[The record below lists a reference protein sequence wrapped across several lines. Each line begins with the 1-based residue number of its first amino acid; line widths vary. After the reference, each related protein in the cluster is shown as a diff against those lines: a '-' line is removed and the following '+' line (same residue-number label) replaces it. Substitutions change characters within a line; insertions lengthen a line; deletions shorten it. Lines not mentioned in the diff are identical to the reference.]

1 MSEVAERAAEEFL
14 AAAYPDERER
24 ERAERWLGLMA
35 CQGGGGRILWWE
47 IPGLAPGRAVL
58 LVRRVVLGVAVVLVI
73 GWGSYVGIA
82 MSTTG
87 LVGGYAVVLFAATR
101 WVGAVFFAQ
110 FRRTP
115 ARPRQPARL
124 RLSAPR
130 AIRPRW
136 PRGRKEAGQLLG
148 GALLL
153 GLGILP
159 ALVRQWS
166 VRAAELPGATPA
178 GAYRAERMACLAT
191 GLAWAPAGLLLG
203 VLPGLGTS
211 VLFEVVAAHVVLVVA
226 WAALLSGSYPL
237 LKLSEL
243 VMSADW
249 EDRVR
254 FLPLLEDAADRG
266 VLLRARSGYEIRDQ
280 ALQARLLASGKAAL
294 RDHAELR
301 ARRLARPSVRATL
314 VKHLTRRG
322 RVRVC
327 ADFTAGAI
335 AAAAVGIGILIAG
348 HGGVVGHP
356 GGGRAG
362 WLVFPVSAFLGA
374 LAGGLA
380 GGVMF
385 WLLFLVASGSETT
398 LSYLP
403 RRSRRARLGLAA
415 VAAATTAA
423 LVATEG
429 TILAEIVAFVLPAAL
444 VTACGTW
451 AGVLAFRRTRAF
463 RRRWQRAAP
472 DVVAAATIGATLLL
486 LVDHRLLTSLPAA
499 GLLFPAAAW
508 GSFLLWR
515 AMSGSER
522 LAIKAAADLA
532 FALVLGGVLVLLLV
546 WLANVL
552 DMPRAEVAALRGV
565 LDRVGALADLP
576 WWAWTCA
583 WLLLA
588 AASLAFIRWP
598 GRLKTAAKRFE
609 RWQAVTVTE
618 ITERAL
624 TGLHV
629 GLLTIV
635 FVGLAAPPAV
645 TSTLGRR
652 LSAAYEVAFQREL
665 VEQGEVA
672 AYTAIATQLAAQ
684 PTSPVLSRLVTS
696 LHDISPPEDR
706 QGASST
712 ETDNARRIGEAQALA
727 LGLAAAP
734 SLDPTARAAAAAARM
749 TDQPAEPSDLSGRA
763 ADVQH
768 EESEED
774 DTAKRVEVAGDL
786 AAKVVASLIAV
797 PSLSDNEVVQVVR
810 EYLAGLIEDSPLK
823 DTFAAWI
830 ERLPGAKSP
839 PGAAAEVVPVPERL
853 EQAATAE
860 LSAAFSAAGD
870 DDPVNDPFATDP
882 ALTKAQAED
891 PLDGAVSII
900 NQARYAQD
908 QSGSCAGCS
917 VPGNS
922 DEDLP
927 GEAPPEDHVEDP

>member
-35 CQGGGGRILWWE
+35 CLGGERILWWQ
-47 IPGLAPGRAVL
+47 IPALAPARMVL
-58 LVRRVVLGVAVVLVI
+58 LVRRVVLGVAVAVVI
-73 GWGSYVGIA
+73 GWGSYVGIVE
-82 MSTTG
+82 STTG
-87 LVGGYAVVLFAATR
+87 LFGAYAIALFFMVR
-101 WVGAVFFAQ
+101 WVGSRFFARS
-110 FRRTP
+110 RRS
-115 ARPRQPARL
+115 PARL
-124 RLSAPR
+124 RTDPPR
-130 AIRPRW
+130 ALRPRW
-136 PRGRKEAGQLLG
+136 PRGRREAGQLLG

-166 VRAAELPGATPA
+166 VQAARLPGATPA
-178 GAYRAERMACLAT
+178 GTYRDERMACLAT
-191 GLAWAPAGLLLG
+191 GLACAPAGLLLG
-203 VLPGLGTS
+203 ALPGLGTG
-211 VLFEVVAAHVVLVVA
+211 VLAEVVAAHALLLVA
-226 WAALLSGSYPL
+226 WGALLSGPYPL
-237 LKLSEL
+237 VKLSER

-254 FLPLLEDAADRG
+254 FLPLLEDAAERG
-266 VLLRARSGYEIRDQ
+266 VLLRTSGGYQVRDE
-280 ALQARLLASGKAAL
+280 AVLARLIASGKAAL
-294 RDHAELR
+294 GDHAELR
-301 ARRLARPSVRATL
+301 ARRLARPSVRAAL
-314 VKHLTRRG
+314 VRHLSHRG
-322 RVRVC
+322 RIRVG

-335 AAAAVGIGILIAG
+335 GAAAVGIGIFIAG
-348 HGGVVGHP
+348 HGGVAGHP
-356 GGGRAG
+356 GNGRVG
-362 WLVFPVSAFLGA
+362 WLLFPVSALTGA
-374 LAGGLA
+374 VAGALA

-385 WLLFLVASGSETT
+385 WLLSLVARGSELT
-398 LSYLP
+398 LSYMP
-403 RRSRRARLGLAA
+403 RLSRRARLCLAAAAA
-415 VAAATTAA
+415 VAAAVLIAA
-423 LVATEG
+423 EG
-429 TILAEIVAFVLPAAL
+429 TVLAQIVAFLLPAAL
-444 VTACGTW
+444 VVACGTW
-451 AGVLAFRRTRAF
+451 ACVLAFRRTRAF

-472 DVVAAATIGATLLL
+472 DVLAAATIGATLLVL
-486 LVDHRLLTSLPAA
+486 ADHRLLTAVPAA

-515 AMSGSER
+515 RMNGSER
-522 LAIKAAADLA
+522 LVIKAAADLV
-532 FALVLGGVLVLLLV
+532 FALLLGGVVVLLLV
-546 WLANVL
+546 WLANL
-552 DMPRAEVAALRGV
+552 LGMPRAEVAVVREV
-565 LDRVGALADLP
+565 LDRVGALADVP

-583 WLLLA
+583 WLLLT

-672 AYTAIATQLAAQ
+672 AYTAIATRLAAQ
-684 PTSPVLSRLVTS
+684 PRSPVLNQLVTRI
-696 LHDISPPEDR
+696 HDISPPEDPLD
-706 QGASST
+706 ASAT
-712 ETDNARRIGEAQALA
+712 ETENAHRIGEAQALA
-727 LGLAAAP
+727 LALAAAP
-734 SLDPTARAAAAAARM
+734 SLDPAARAAAAAAGLSGQV
-749 TDQPAEPSDLSGRA
+749 TEPSDLADRA
-763 ADVQH
+763 ADVQQ
-768 EESEED
+768 EEKKED

-786 AAKVVASLIAV
+786 AAKVVASLIAI
-797 PSLSDNEVVQVVR
+797 PPFSDNEVVQIVR

-830 ERLPGAKSP
+830 ERLPGAKP
-839 PGAAAEVVPVPERL
+839 PPDAAAEVVPVPDQL

-860 LSAAFSAAGD
+860 LSAAFTGAGD
-870 DDPVNDPFATDP
+870 ADPVTDPLATDP
-882 ALTKAQAED
+882 ALSKAQAED
-891 PLDGAVSII
+891 PLDGAVDIV

-908 QSGSCAGCS
+908 QSGPCAECS

-922 DEDLP
+922 HDNLP
-927 GEAPPEDHVEDP
+927 GEPPPEEHVEEP

>member
-1 MSEVAERAAEEFL
+1 MSEVAPRAAEEFL

-24 ERAERWLGLMA
+24 ERAVRWLGLMT
-35 CQGGGGRILWWE
+35 CQGDGQIFWWQV
-47 IPGLAPGRAVL
+47 PGLAPARVVL
-58 LVRRVVLGVAVVLVI
+58 TVRRVVLGVAVALVF

-82 MSTTG
+82 LSHTG
-87 LVGGYAVVLFAATR
+87 LIGAYAIVLFFMTR
-101 WVGAVFFAQ
+101 WVGSRFFSRS
-110 FRRTP
+110 RRS
-115 ARPRQPARL
+115 PARL
-124 RLSAPR
+124 RPSSPR

-148 GALLL
+148 GALVL

-159 ALVRQWS
+159 ALVRQWTGP
-166 VRAAELPGATPA
+166 AAKLPGVTPA
-178 GAYRAERMACLAT
+178 VAYRDERLACLAT
-191 GLAWAPAGLLLG
+191 GLACAPAGMLLGALPALGTG
-203 VLPGLGTS
+203 VLP
-211 VLFEVVAAHVVLVVA
+211 EVVAAHAVLVVA

-243 VMSADW
+243 VLSADW

-266 VLLRARSGYEIRDQ
+266 VLLRGSVGYQIRDE
-280 ALQARLLASGKAAL
+280 AVRARLIASGRGAL
-294 RDHAELR
+294 EDHAALR
-301 ARRLARPSVRATL
+301 ARRLARGGVRTFF
-314 VKHLTRRG
+314 VRHLTKKGRRRAG
-322 RVRVC
+322 
-327 ADFTAGAI
+327 ADCTAGAI
-335 AAAAVGIGILIAG
+335 GAAAIGIGIFIAG

-356 GGGRAG
+356 GSGRAG
-362 WLVFPVSAFLGA
+362 WLVFPVSLLIGVVVGA
-374 LAGGLA
+374 LG
-380 GGVMF
+380 GGVMS
-385 WLLFLVASGSETT
+385 WLLFLVAGTSEMT
-398 LSYLP
+398 LSYAPPL
-403 RRSRRARLGLAA
+403 SRRARLSLAA
-415 VAAATTAA
+415 VAVGAAAVLIAA
-423 LVATEG
+423 EG
-429 TILAEIVAFVLPAAL
+429 TVLAEIVAFVLPAAL
-444 VTACGTW
+444 VMACGTW
-451 AGVLAFRRTRAF
+451 AGVLAIRRTRGL

-472 DVVAAATIGATLLL
+472 DLVVAATIGATLLL

-508 GSFLLWR
+508 GALLLWR
-515 AMSGSER
+515 RMSGSER
-522 LAIKAAADLA
+522 LPVKAAADLV
-532 FALVLGGVLVLLLV
+532 FALLLGGVVVLLLV
-546 WLANVL
+546 WLANL
-552 DMPRAEVAALRGV
+552 LGMPRAEVAALREV

-576 WWAWTCA
+576 WWAWTGA

-598 GRLKTAAKRFE
+598 GRLKAAAKRFE

-665 VEQGEVA
+665 AEEGEVA

-684 PTSPVLSRLVTS
+684 PRSPVLGHLVTS
-696 LHDISPPEDR
+696 IHDISPPPD
-706 QGASST
+706 QLDASAT
-712 ETDNARRIGEAQALA
+712 ETENAHRIGEAQALA
-727 LGLAAAP
+727 LALAAAP
-734 SLDPTARAAAAAARM
+734 SLDPTARAAATAAGL
-749 TDQPAEPSDLSGRA
+749 TDQPTEPSDLGGRA
-763 ADVQH
+763 ADVQQ
-768 EESEED
+768 EESKED

-786 AAKVVASLIAV
+786 AAKVVASLVSI
-797 PSLSDNEVVQVVR
+797 PSLSDNEVFQVVR

-830 ERLPGAKSP
+830 ERLPGAKP
-839 PGAAAEVVPVPERL
+839 PPDAAAEVVPVPERL

-860 LSAAFSAAGD
+860 LSAAFTAAGD
-870 DDPVNDPFATDP
+870 DDPVTDPLATDP
-882 ALTKAQAED
+882 ALTRAQAED
-891 PLDGAVSII
+891 PLAGAVDLI

-908 QSGSCAGCS
+908 QSGPCAGCS

-922 DEDLP
+922 DDNLP
-927 GEAPPEDHVEDP
+927 GEAPPEDHVEEP